1 VSSKGS
7 IFYIDRALRRQ
18 GLQKSEVKTYSN
30 YIGGEW
36 VETNGGTIESRNP
49 ATGELVARA
58 AKSAAEDVAHAVE
71 EARKAFDSG
80 KWSSKKPSERAKVLH
95 EASELLRK
103 EVDGLSYL
111 LTLETGKPLADSR
124 GELLNAA
131 NVLEFYASAA
141 RHIVGRVPRYSGSDI
156 SLVVHEPVGVCALIV
171 PWNSPI
177 SLLSWKLGAAL
188 AAGCTVVIKPAG
200 YTSGVSMEFV
210 KIIGALDGLPK
221 GVVNAVTGPGETV
234 GTELVKSPKVDKIS
248 FTGSTETGR
257 KIMEMASMNLKKV
270 NLECGGKSADIVFD
284 DANLDSALPGA
295 VWSIFRS
302 AGQSCNAGSRL
313 LVQDT
318 IFESFM
324 AAYRKAVASIRI
336 GNGLDPSTEMGPV
349 ISGSQLERVLG
360 YIGSGVDD
368 GAKLTAGGKRL
379 VDGDFSKGF
388 FVQPTIF
395 EDVARD
401 SRLFQ
406 EEVFGPVLCVLPF
419 HDEDDAISI
428 ANDTKYG
435 LAGDVWSRSL
445 TRIMKVSLG
454 IRTGTL
460 WVNRHLNPGP
470 EVPFGGYKQSG
481 LGRETGMEGLMEFLQ
496 TKHISLQLTESS
508 ERVRR

>member
-1 VSSKGS
+1 
-7 IFYIDRALRRQ
+7 
-18 GLQKSEVKTYSN
+18 LQQTEVKTYSN
-30 YIGGEW
+30 YIGGAWTESK
-36 VETNGGTIESRNP
+36 GGSIESRNP
-49 ATGELVARA
+49 ATGDLVARA
-58 AKSAAEDVAHAVE
+58 AKSTADEVAQAVE
-71 EARKAFDSG
+71 EARRAFDSG
-80 KWSSKKPSERAKVLH
+80 PWTSKKPAERARVLR
-95 EASELLRK
+95 EISELLRK
-103 EVDGLSYL
+103 EVEGLSYL
-111 LTLETGKPLADSR
+111 LTLETGKPLVDSR

-141 RHIVGRVPRYSGSDI
+141 RHVVGRVPRYSGTDI

-177 SLLSWKLGAAL
+177 SLLSWKLGPAL
-188 AAGCTVVIKPAG
+188 AAGCTVVVKPAG
-200 YTSGVSMEFV
+200 YTSGVSMEF
-210 KIIGALDGLPK
+210 IGLLGRLEGLPP

-234 GTELVKSPKVDKIS
+234 GSELVRSPKVDKVS

-257 KIMEMASMNLKKV
+257 RIMEMASANLKKV

-284 DANLDSALPGA
+284 DANMEVALPGA

-318 IFESFM
+318 IYESFM
-324 AAYRKAVASIRI
+324 AAYKKAVAAIRI

-360 YIGSGVDD
+360 YIKSGVDD

-379 VDGDFSKGF
+379 VEGDYSKGF

-395 EDVARD
+395 EGVARGA
-401 SRLFQ
+401 RIFQ
-406 EEVFGPVLCVLPF
+406 EEVFGPVLCAIPF
-419 HDEDDAISI
+419 HDEEDAISM

-435 LAGDVWSRSL
+435 LAGDVWSRSI
-445 TRIMKVSLG
+445 TRVMKVSQG

-481 LGRETGMEGLMEFLQ
+481 LGRETGMEGMMEFLQ
-496 TKHISLQLTESS
+496 TKHISLQLSESS